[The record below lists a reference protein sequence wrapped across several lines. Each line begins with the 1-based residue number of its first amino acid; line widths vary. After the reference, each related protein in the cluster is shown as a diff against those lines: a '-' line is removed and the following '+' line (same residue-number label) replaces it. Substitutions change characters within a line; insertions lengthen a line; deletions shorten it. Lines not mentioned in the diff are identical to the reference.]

1 MDDGSRSAREPRLSI
16 LDRPHR
22 PRVVIGRCSADP
34 TPPSETR
41 DRDARTEPRARAL
54 RGTRKKS
61 GFLAAA
67 RRQEKKPGDPI
78 AGSAGRDDAHLLTV
92 LGGALALGGVR
103 GENRPRT
110 LTLSPDDAP
119 HPESVEKGGGGGG
132 WRSRQRCAPLGT
144 AKKTSPV
151 TEVAGRA
158 ACEPTRERRRAPRTR
173 ERRRTTSRRGHEAHL
188 AACDTTSG
196 PYALDKEGD
205 ARARVRC
212 FVDGQKK

>member
-22 PRVVIGRCSADP
+22 PRVVIEGRSADP

-103 GENRPRT
+103 GENRTGT
-110 LTLSPDDAP
+110 LTLTADNATHPARRGERGREGQDAAL
-119 HPESVEKGGGGGG
+119 SC
-132 WRSRQRCAPLGT
+132 WRWARCLSEEA
-144 AKKTSPV
+144 
-151 TEVAGRA
+151 TETRA
-158 ACEPTRERRRAPRTR
+158 ERRR
-173 ERRRTTSRRGHEAHL
+173 GV
-188 AACDTTSG
+188 
-196 PYALDKEGD
+196 
-205 ARARVRC
+205 RARGSRVATTAVRWDVSRC
-212 FVDGQKK
+212 SPA